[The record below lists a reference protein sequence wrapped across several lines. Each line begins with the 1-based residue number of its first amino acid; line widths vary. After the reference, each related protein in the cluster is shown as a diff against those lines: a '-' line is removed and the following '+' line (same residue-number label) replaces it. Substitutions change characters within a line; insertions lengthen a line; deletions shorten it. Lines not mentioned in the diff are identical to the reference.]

1 MISSLVGSP
10 SGGSTTTSQCSKSQ
24 PSRRIVSLGGL
35 LDQLGLG
42 SFREDDVACDERP
55 LTDTSPPRNTEDKA
69 ATRGRDLLRRE
80 DAGALAR
87 GADEAKDR
95 VKRKERDF
103 AGRQRMEREMECVAI
118 EDAKT
123 LENVEE
129 QMKTRVL
136 RRFNSGY

>member
-24 PSRRIVSLGGL
+24 PSSRIVSFGGL

-55 LTDTSPPRNTEDKA
+55 LTETNPPRKAEDKA
-69 ATRGRDLLRRE
+69 ATRGRDLLSR
-80 DAGALAR
+80 DDAAGALAR
-87 GADEAKDR
+87 GADDEEAKDR
-95 VKRKERDF
+95 VKREERDF

-118 EDAKT
+118 G
-123 LENVEE
+123 
-129 QMKTRVL
+129 
-136 RRFNSGY
+136 GYQNPRKCDR